1 MHVYV
6 QADLSQQTSMHLHG
20 RRCCKVEVIIQPPG
34 FLCCIYFRTSW
45 EAVSVASRRN
55 LTDNDWMTFERKVAT
70 CKSTVLTH
78 VSWLI
83 SRFAFC
89 LMLRPQFMDT
99 PSLLLWSCRQHI
111 KYTSRPVSRQEIH
124 VQVDFISDLMRWWG
138 NYLLLKRCCSIVAW
152 SRLLAGWLFYE
163 NFFLITECVYKTV
176 CTCKLTFLTTTVI
189 SCTCMSRHRWP
200 ITINRHATCGWWDH
214 RHPPATCARRCHH
227 SRRAAVVSC
236 VTEAPRQ
243 QLRHRQCWSIV
254 SVQLDTASCVLMTF
268 KKAACWQCSDM
279 ILAMG
284 IRKCTKN
291 RHVIRTHLH
300 GFIQLCIY
308 AHRYFQLVSPGFTW
322 FLKKA

>member
-1 MHVYV
+1 MLYV
-6 QADLSQQTSMHLHG
+6 WAVFYSVWSVHCGVWIVLYSELWTIHESM
-20 RRCCKVEVIIQPPG
+20 V
-34 FLCCIYFRTSW
+34 
-45 EAVSVASRRN
+45 
-55 LTDNDWMTFERKVAT
+55 
-70 CKSTVLTH
+70 
-78 VSWLI
+78 
-83 SRFAFC
+83 
-89 LMLRPQFMDT
+89 
-99 PSLLLWSCRQHI
+99 LWSCIQHI

>member
-1 MHVYV
+1 MWLPYVDHVCSLV
-6 QADLSQQTSMHLHG
+6 D
-20 RRCCKVEVIIQPPG
+20 C
-34 FLCCIYFRTSW
+34 
-45 EAVSVASRRN
+45 SV
-55 LTDNDWMTFERKVAT
+55 
-70 CKSTVLTH
+70 KS
-78 VSWLI
+78 
-83 SRFAFC
+83 
-89 LMLRPQFMDT
+89 
-99 PSLLLWSCRQHI
+99 
-111 KYTSRPVSRQEIH
+111 
-124 VQVDFISDLMRWWG
+124 
-138 NYLLLKRCCSIVAW
+138 
-152 SRLLAGWLFYE
+152 
-163 NFFLITECVYKTV
+163 FFITECVYKTV